1 MMRFVVGLDP
11 RDGPQ
16 LGGRRDMCEGGFI
29 HIVQSQKEACH
40 MEVPKFRESYAG
52 PKLQSDVHQGTPL
65 HVRGHWASRF
75 HVH

>member
-1 MMRFVVGLDP
+1 M
-11 RDGPQ
+11 
-16 LGGRRDMCEGGFI
+16 DMCEGGFI

-40 MEVPKFRESYAG
+40 MEIPKFRESYAG

>member
-1 MMRFVVGLDP
+1 
-11 RDGPQ
+11 
-16 LGGRRDMCEGGFI
+16 MCEGGFV

-65 HVRGHWASRF
+65 HVRGVATGHRGFMSIEPHDSAHPTPRIPW
-75 HVH
+75 